1 MALPSIC
8 SPRTAA
14 PRRPAAGTATLL
26 AVALELAVGVAT
38 GFAQSAYPERTIEMI
53 ITFPPGGPTDTAAR
67 LVQPFLAA
75 NLKVP
80 VALVNKGGS
89 GGASGM
95 DFVAKSR
102 PDGYTIAA
110 TVRST
115 VSITPVVQA
124 NVPYRL
130 KNFEMIGSYAASAQ
144 AIVVKKGAP
153 WRTLEELVA
162 DAKANPGKLTYGS
175 AGQGTNSYFTM
186 ELLKL
191 ARGLDIAHVPFGGS
205 GPMKNAILGGH
216 VQIGAISLSTM
227 IPVIKSGDVVCLVIS
242 GDKRNPAIPDVP
254 TMAEKGVAEAS
265 LSTVMELHAP
275 AKTPKAVVDRL
286 AQALATVMKN
296 PETVAALE
304 KAGLEVY
311 YNPPDVSREQAEREY
326 EIVLAASKRLSP
338 TK

>member
-1 MALPSIC
+1 MKSVTALLVASLW
-8 SPRTAA
+8 
-14 PRRPAAGTATLL
+14 LL
-26 AVALELAVGVAT
+26 GGHVLA
-38 GFAQSAYPERTIEMI
+38 FAQGGYPDHAIEMI
-53 ITFPPGGPTDTAAR
+53 VTFPPGGPTDTAAR

-89 GGASGM
+89 GGAAGM
-95 DFVAKSR
+95 DFVAKAK

-115 VSITPVVQA
+115 VSITPVIQA
-124 NVPYRL
+124 NVPYRM
-130 KNFEMIGSYAASAQ
+130 KDFEMIGSYAASAQ
-144 AIVVKKGAP
+144 AILVKKGAP
-153 WRTLEELVA
+153 WKTLEDLMA
-162 DAKANPGKLTYGS
+162 DAKAHPGKLTYGS
-175 AGQGTNSYFTM
+175 AGLGTNSYFTM

-227 IPVIKSGDVVCLVIS
+227 IPVIRSGDVVALVIS
-242 GDKRNPAIPDVP
+242 GDKRNPAVPDVP

-265 LSTVMELHAP
+265 LSTIMELYAP

-286 AQALATVMKN
+286 AQALAAAMKN
-296 PETVAALE
+296 PEMVAALD
-304 KAGLEVY
+304 KAGLEPY
-311 YNPPDVSREQAEREY
+311 YNSPDISRQQAEQEY
-326 EIVLAASKRLSP
+326 EVVLAA
-338 TK
+338 TKKLGPPK